1 MEQLGERLRDALR
14 NAGMTQRELART
26 LDLSEQSVGNWIG
39 NRSKP
44 SAANLDT
51 ITGLLGVD
59 RGWLLTGVRRLDES
73 SVLEELRQIRAT
85 QDEILA
91 AVQEV
96 RRLQAKQRA
105 AVSSASRPL

>member
-1 MEQLGERLRDALR
+1 MDQLGDRLRDALR

-39 NRSKP
+39 GRSRP
-44 SAANLDT
+44 CAATLDT

-73 SVLEELRQIRAT
+73 AVLEELRRIREV
-85 QDEILA
+85 QDDILS

-96 RRLQAKQRA
+96 RRIQAKELGTKKPA
-105 AVSSASRPL
+105 TH

>member
-1 MEQLGERLRDALR
+1 MNQLGDRLRDALR

-39 NRSKP
+39 GRSRP

-73 SVLEELRQIRAT
+73 AVLEELRRIREV
-85 QDEILA
+85 QDDILY

-96 RRLQAKQRA
+96 RRIQAKELGTKKPA
-105 AVSSASRPL
+105 TH

>member
-1 MEQLGERLRDALR
+1 
-14 NAGMTQRELART
+14 MTQRELART
-26 LDLSEQSVGNWIG
+26 LDLSEQSVGNWVG
-39 NRSKP
+39 GRSRP

-73 SVLEELRQIRAT
+73 AVLEELRRIREV
-85 QDEILA
+85 QDDILY

-96 RRLQAKQRA
+96 RRIQAKELGTKKPA
-105 AVSSASRPL
+105 TH

>member
-1 MEQLGERLRDALR
+1 MDQLGDRLRDALR
-14 NAGMTQRELART
+14 NAGMTQRELARA

-39 NRSKP
+39 GRSRP

-73 SVLEELRQIRAT
+73 AVLEELRQIRKV
-85 QDEILA
+85 QDDILY

-96 RRLQAKQRA
+96 RRNQAKELGTKKPATQ
-105 AVSSASRPL
+105 

>member
-1 MEQLGERLRDALR
+1 
-14 NAGMTQRELART
+14 MTQRELART

-39 NRSKP
+39 GRSRP

-73 SVLEELRQIRAT
+73 AVLEELRRIREV
-85 QDEILA
+85 QDDILY

-96 RRLQAKQRA
+96 RRIQAKELGTKKPA
-105 AVSSASRPL
+105 TH